1 MSSKFKVDTNFQ
13 TPEFVC
19 EYMVSLVDKSAKT
32 FLEPT
37 PGEGNIVK
45 KIVEHFPESIIRTPW
60 LDYFDSRDNILSK
73 RYDQIIMNPPFSEK
87 SFYCNNLPK
96 EWEGLKGMAYGYKF
110 LTELMPHS
118 DNIIALMPWFTI
130 SDSDVRMRM
139 IQDFGLKS
147 VTLLPRRTFQYAR
160 IQTVVLEMKKSHQGI
175 TEFKYLR

>member
-1 MSSKFKVDTNFQ
+1 MSFEIDKNFQ

-37 PGEGNIVK
+37 PGEGNIIR
-45 KIVEHFPESIIRTPW
+45 KISEHFPDSLVKAPW
-60 LDYFDSRDNILSK
+60 SDYFESRNDILSK

-87 SFYCNNLPK
+87 SFYCRQLPE
-96 EWEGLKGMAYGYKF
+96 EWKGLKGMGYGYKF
-110 LTELMPHS
+110 LTELMPQS

-160 IQTVVLEMKKSHQGI
+160 IQTVILEMKNGYQGT